1 MFVVPLPAHLL
12 LELCVV
18 ALGITFDVAL
28 QAVPRVEQDP
38 SVVWLHNCRR
48 QSIPAGSAAHSY
60 CAASLGRSGHQ
71 ASDQRG
77 SLLCSEQCKPCIDAR
92 YDCTPLP
99 RPWPSA
105 AYPTSRQGSRR
116 GRKPAETSCF
126 APVSAACMV
135 LDFRS
140 CTGRNSRNQDLAIS
154 IKQLVVRLAG
164 IGHQPSN
171 HRCIRWL
178 AKTHRSSA
186 DLVEKVAQQSS
197 LRCSNSNTSCA
208 GTSRTYGKP
217 CGHRPFGRQR
227 RSRQR
232 R

>member
-1 MFVVPLPAHLL
+1 MVPLPAHLL
-12 LELCVV
+12 LELCVI

-28 QAVPRVEQDP
+28 QAVPRIEQDP
-38 SVVWLHNCRR
+38 SVVWSPYCRR

-60 CAASLGRSGHQ
+60 CAASLGRSGYQ

-77 SLLCSEQCKPCIDAR
+77 SLLSSGQCKPCIDAR
-92 YDCTPLP
+92 YDRTPLP

-105 AYPTSRQGSRR
+105 AYPTSKAADAVGSRR
-116 GRKPAETSCF
+116 KLTCF

-140 CTGRNSRNQDLAIS
+140 CTGRNSRNQES
-154 IKQLVVRLAG
+154 IKQLVARLAG
-164 IGHQPSN
+164 IGHLFSRATSVASGGSLRPTAA
-171 HRCIRWL
+171 RRTLWG
-178 AKTHRSSA
+178 
-186 DLVEKVAQQSS
+186 KVAQQSS
-197 LRCSNSNTSCA
+197 LRCSNINNSCA
-208 GTSRTYGKP
+208 GISRTYGKP
-217 CGHRPFGRQR
+217 CGHRPVGRQR